1 MQNKKNYL
9 FLSFKLSDFHPSQTL
24 FFLKN
29 MLVLIT
35 ESKTITKVFGK
46 ILMVIGIV
54 FFSFCKGPDK
64 PDSLPTIQEE
74 PMKTK
79 EELTRTLNSANW
91 QDRSLALVEIAKIK
105 DTNFLPEIRSL
116 LKNDPNPAVRASA
129 ALALADLQDKNS
141 TKDIVNLFKDKDI
154 TPDIV
159 LDSLTRMKDSS
170 AANAI
175 IPYLDSDNH
184 TYRLLAVEALSTIG
198 TNSSSDTIISMATKN
213 KDFEKAKTYAMVI
226 GKLKLAKGESILL
239 QIAENSEPS
248 PTLAAAY
255 LGLGRIKSKKAIPIL
270 TKAIGSDFEK
280 GRENSSFAL
289 KEIGDTS
296 ANPLLIEYLKN
307 KNREIQFSAADVLSN
322 LFDTKTA
329 DRILQFLDSNDKSV
343 FAPSAFVLGKYK
355 YESARKKIESITKDK
370 SNPDREILAQSLG
383 WLQNKESIPLLKE
396 ILQEKDGEGRYGA
409 AWSLGMLNAEEAV
422 ELLEEAANGK
432 DNKLTRIAIESLGQ
446 IRSPKSLNFLA
457 KKVESNKELSAVL
470 LAAIASI
477 PGEESANILD
487 KYALSSEIIIQKAA
501 LQAIL
506 QRKDKVNT
514 KVLIQIL
521 ESSKNADITS
531 EAQLALKAISGQ
543 NFSTKNEWINWY
555 KKNQ

>member
-1 MQNKKNYL
+1 MKYKNTMKLLSIFLL
-9 FLSFKLSDFHPSQTL
+9 FAL
-24 FFLKN
+24 F
-29 MLVLIT
+29 
-35 ESKTITKVFGK
+35 SY
-46 ILMVIGIV
+46 
-54 FFSFCKGPDK
+54 CKGPDK
-64 PDSLPTIQEE
+64 PDILPTIQEE

-79 EELTRTLNSANW
+79 EELTRALNSANW
-91 QDRSLALVEIAKIK
+91 QDRSLALVEIAKVK
-105 DTNFLPEIRSL
+105 DTNFLPDIRSL
-116 LKNDPNPAVRASA
+116 LKNDPNPAVRGSA
-129 ALALADLQDKNS
+129 ALALADLEDKHS
-141 TKDIVNLFKDKDI
+141 TKDIVNLFKDNEI

-159 LDSLTRMKDSS
+159 LDALTRMKDNT

-198 TNSSSDTIISMATKN
+198 IQTGSEKIISMATKN

-239 QIAENSEPS
+239 QIAESSEPS

-280 GRENSSFAL
+280 GRENSSLAL

-307 KNREIQFSAADVLSN
+307 KNREIQFSAADVMAS

-329 DRILQFLDSNDKSV
+329 DRILQVLESSDKSV

-355 YESARKKIESITKDK
+355 YEPARKKIESITKEK

-396 ILQEKDGEGRYGA
+396 ILQEKEGEGRYGA
-409 AWSLGMLNAEEAV
+409 AWSLGVLNAEDAID
-422 ELLEEAANGK
+422 LLQEAANGK

-446 IRSPKSLNFLA
+446 IRSPKSLEFLS
-457 KKVESNKELSAVL
+457 KKVESNKELSSAL
-470 LAAIASI
+470 LTSIASI
-477 PGEESANILD
+477 PGEESAKILD
-487 KYALSSEIIIQKAA
+487 RYALSDETNIQKVA

-506 QRKDKVNT
+506 QRKDKSNIPT
-514 KVLIQIL
+514 LIKIL
-521 ESSKNADITS
+521 ESNKNAETIS
-531 EAQLALKAISGQ
+531 GAQLALKAISGET
-543 NFSTKNEWINWY
+543 FSSKNEWINWFNKN
-555 KKNQ
+555 KK